1 MSIKERLN
9 AIADALETASKQ
21 ARLLADEVD
30 RDAFMKAQVEAVEIQ
45 KAAGRYDY
53 SRESFNE
60 RLELTHRL
68 RVGTPQTTNQNGH
81 E

>member
-9 AIADALETASKQ
+9 AIAEALETASKQ
-21 ARLLADEVD
+21 ARLLAEEVD
-30 RDAFMKAQVEAVEIQ
+30 QDAFMKAQVEAVEIQ

-53 SRESFNE
+53 SRESFIE
-60 RLELTHRL
+60 RAELTHRL
-68 RVGTPQTTNQNGH
+68 RVGTGQTTNQDAC